1 MAMWLALKNLH
12 VALGWPCICIPVRT
26 LPEVNHKVSWCH
38 IHICKV
44 IGQDRVKNI
53 MYLSTLATAH
63 PFYVHKI

>member
-1 MAMWLALKNLH
+1 LALKNLH
-12 VALGWPCICIPVRT
+12 VALGWPFPSQFMDIARS
-26 LPEVNHKVSWCH
+26 EVTVPWCH

-63 PFYVHKI
+63 PFYVYKI